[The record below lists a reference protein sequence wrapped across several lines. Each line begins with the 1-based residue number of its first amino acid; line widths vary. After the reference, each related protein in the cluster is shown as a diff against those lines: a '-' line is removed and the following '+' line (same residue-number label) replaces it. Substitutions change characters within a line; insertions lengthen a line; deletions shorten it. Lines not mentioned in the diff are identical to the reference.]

1 MSSGQSD
8 ARMIPLANKLL
19 LNPAYAGLSK
29 SSNMLSGVQFLIN
42 PRQQASHCFSLTYD
56 NFSERLKAGIAWLF
70 FQGLDGENS
79 SGYTGTGLTF
89 TKPVYAAKTGQI
101 IASANLNYFI
111 FTKQIYKYAA
121 ERLVTENDDYHLTNT
136 TPFRKYNEFSP
147 RAGVLWSSY
156 GIRTGI
162 SLSVP
167 FRFHNGQQNKDE
179 DYPDYISVISFTKK
193 ITGITHGLL
202 SKPYSAEPEAVV
214 IISDRDLI
222 TRAGIKL
229 KNTNNNAGL
238 FILNNFTD
246 EMHGVTAIFGWDIK
260 NIQISLTGGG
270 LYSIPFRTITLY
282 GEAFIGV
289 SIPKIQFDK
298 EKPWAPL

>member
-8 ARMIPLANKLL
+8 ATLIPLSNKLL
-19 LNPAYAGLSK
+19 LNPAYAGLSR
-29 SSNMLSGVQFLIN
+29 SSNMMSGVQFLIN
-42 PRQQASHCFSLTYD
+42 PLQQANHLFSLTYD
-56 NFSERLKAGIAWLF
+56 NFSEKLKGGIAWLF

-89 TKPVYAAKTGQI
+89 AKSLYTSKNGQLI
-101 IASANLNYFI
+101 TAANLNYLI
-111 FTKQIYKYAA
+111 FTKQLYGYAA
-121 ERLVTENDDYHLTNT
+121 ERLVTENDNYHLNNT
-136 TPFRKYNEFSP
+136 TPFLKYNELSP
-147 RAGVLWSSY
+147 RAGLLWSSY

-167 FRFHNGQQNKDE
+167 FRFYNGQKTKNE
-179 DYPDYISVISFTKK
+179 DHPDYISVISFTKK
-193 ITGITHGLL
+193 LEGITRGLL

-214 IISDRDLI
+214 ILSDRHLI

-229 KNTNNNAGL
+229 ENTNNNAGL
-238 FILNNFTD
+238 FILNDFSD
-246 EMHGVTAIFGWDIK
+246 ELHGLAGIFGWNIK
-260 NIQISLTGGG
+260 NIKISFTAGS
-270 LYSIPFRTITLY
+270 LYSIPFQTISFY

-289 SIPKIQFDK
+289 SLRKIQFDK